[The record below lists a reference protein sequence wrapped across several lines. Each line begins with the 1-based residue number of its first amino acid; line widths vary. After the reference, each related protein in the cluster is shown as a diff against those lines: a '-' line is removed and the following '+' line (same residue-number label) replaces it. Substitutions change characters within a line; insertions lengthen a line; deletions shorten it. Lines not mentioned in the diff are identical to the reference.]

1 MSKDEVVTGDFRL
14 ISLFIHMKQTE
25 RTSYISVSQKL
36 SMSSERGVNVKLNEI
51 TMASEYKKLLIQST
65 FTERP
70 KNKRS

>member
-1 MSKDEVVTGDFRL
+1 
-14 ISLFIHMKQTE
+14 
-25 RTSYISVSQKL
+25 
-36 SMSSERGVNVKLNEI
+36 MSSERGVNVKLMRLP